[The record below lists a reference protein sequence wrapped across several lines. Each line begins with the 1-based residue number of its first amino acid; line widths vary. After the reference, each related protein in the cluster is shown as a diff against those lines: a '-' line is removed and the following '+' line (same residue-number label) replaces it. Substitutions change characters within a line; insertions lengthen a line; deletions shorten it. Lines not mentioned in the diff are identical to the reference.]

1 MFNRK
6 TEKKEQKT
14 QEVDKSIN
22 FYDSMIDDIFADSS
36 AKAEAAPRTDEN
48 TVPCEDD
55 AYTEDDSSGQTS
67 YEEVSDKEL
76 ASSIRPEA
84 DTFDGDSDII
94 AEKSVP
100 KDHHEVDI
108 HKWKSETITTIS
120 EEYSEERINS
130 NEVDDE
136 LLIALGY
143 VNGDVNTTSN
153 YDGLLPEKLF
163 ALKKEFSDIRE
174 ADEIFDRFVK
184 EKRRI
189 EIRISATLIFSL
201 LLCLYPY
208 VSSFL
213 KDQIQFFD
221 CERFFVPN
229 MLVCLQLLFVAAA
242 FSASDLFFG
251 FLKIF
256 NAKPTSYSA
265 SGLLLLATTATVI
278 LYAFFAEPSGSVSCS
293 AYMTVAA
300 ASVLIPLFEDRM
312 RVKQQIDSFELSVS
326 KEDARSSRLD
336 KADGKYILAHRGIP
350 TDFAERTRTPY
361 ESPKIMNLI
370 LLPSILL
377 AAAIGTV
384 VYLATKDAENALV
397 TASAVSCILF
407 PASQLLT
414 GVPFYF
420 SAHGILNPENCALIG
435 RSSVNELSEVTEI
448 AISEGE
454 IFDRNTANPVNMQ
467 LFCETLYTTIYC
479 TSSLTRKRRSPIS
492 SLFAENIED
501 GDLSTNVQTVEDTKD
516 GVAAIIDNKYA
527 VLCGNA
533 RFMQDHDFEIPEPA
547 PEDTA
552 EGTSLIYTA
561 INGKIAVSICVDYS
575 VRESF
580 IDVLN
585 TASSNGIKLNIYSS
599 DFGVSRS
606 VISSKLGIYDDD
618 FDLIKEKMPTP
629 TGASPAVTS
638 DTPAMLFE
646 TPTIAKTVKKAER
659 ALSIY
664 SGIVSAISLIPSIA
678 VAVLGLTLSP
688 YVILV
693 YQAIITLPIFII
705 SKIYFQEKHN

>member
-6 TEKKEQKT
+6 TEKKEPKT
-14 QEVDKSIN
+14 QEVDKSLS
-22 FYDSMIDDIFADSS
+22 FYDSMIDGIFADSS
-36 AKAEAAPRTDEN
+36 EN
-48 TVPCEDD
+48 TEKAPNTDGDTAPLEEDVT
-55 AYTEDDSSGQTS
+55 YTED
-67 YEEVSDKEL
+67 EEICDTDPVAGTEAVSDSPSEEN
-76 ASSIRPEA
+76 A
-84 DTFDGDSDII
+84 I
-94 AEKSVP
+94 AEEGTEP
-100 KDHHEVDI
+100 KDQHEVDI
-108 HKWKSETITTIS
+108 HKWKSGTITAIS

-143 VNGDVNTTSN
+143 VNGNGSVTAEQDN
-153 YDGLLPEKLF
+153 LLDEKLF

-174 ADEIFDRFVK
+174 ADEIYGEFVK

-208 VSSFL
+208 VCSLL
-213 KDQIQFFD
+213 KTQVQFFD

-229 MLVCLQLLFVAAA
+229 MLVCLQLLFIAAA

-256 NAKPTSYSA
+256 IAKPTGYSA
-265 SGLLLLATTATVI
+265 SGLLLLATTAAVI
-278 LYAFFAEPSGSVSCS
+278 LYAFFAEPTADVSCS
-293 AYMTVAA
+293 VYMTVAA
-300 ASVLIPLFEDRM
+300 ASILIPLFGDRL
-312 RVKQQIDSFELSVS
+312 RVKQQMDSFELSVS
-326 KEDARSSRLD
+326 KNDVRSSRLD

-350 TDFAERTRTPY
+350 TDFAGRTKTPY

-370 LLPSILL
+370 LLPSFLL

-384 VYLATKDAENALV
+384 IYLTSRDAGCALV
-397 TASAVSCILF
+397 TTSAVSCILF
-407 PASQLLT
+407 PAAELLT
-414 GVPFYF
+414 GIPFYF

-435 RSSVNELSEVTEI
+435 RASVNELSEVTEI
-448 AISEGE
+448 AVNEGE
-454 IFDRNTANPVNMQ
+454 IFDRSSVNPVNMQ
-467 LFCETLYTTIYC
+467 LFCETLYTTLYC

-492 SLFAENIED
+492 ALFSENIED

-533 RFMQDHDFEIPEPA
+533 SFMQEHDFEIPTPA

-552 EGTSLIYTA
+552 EGTSLIYTT
-561 INGKIAVSICVDYS
+561 INGKIAASICVDYT
-575 VRESF
+575 VREGF
-580 IDVLN
+580 IDILN
-585 TASSNGIKLNIYSS
+585 AATANGIKLNIYSS
-599 DFGVSRS
+599 DFAVSRS
-606 VISSKLGIYDDD
+606 VISSKLGICDDE
-618 FDLIKEKMPTP
+618 FELIKEKMPAP
-629 TGASPAVTS
+629 TGVSPAVTS
-638 DTPAMLFE
+638 DTPAMLFD
-646 TPTIAKTVKKAER
+646 TPSIAKTVKKAER
-659 ALSIY
+659 TVSIY

-678 VAVLGLTLSP
+678 VALLGLTLSP